1 LFPARQASDGR
12 ILALVRTFAVSGVGL
27 DRPGIIAGVAERL
40 VAHGVN
46 VTDSEMAI
54 LRGHFAMMLV
64 VTGPD
69 ALDATSLG
77 EDLRAVGEEL
87 GLEALTLREVSE
99 AAGATAEPSWV
110 VSVHGADHP
119 GILAAITRALADA
132 GVNVCDLHTR
142 LVGEADGRPLYVM
155 LMEVA
160 PPDALGEDDLRG
172 LLRAAAESQRVD
184 VALQPLE
191 PDVL

>member
-1 LFPARQASDGR
+1 M
-12 ILALVRTFAVSGVGL
+12 RTFAVSGVGI

-46 VTDSEMAI
+46 VADSEMAI
-54 LRGHFAMMLV
+54 LRGHFAMMLL

-69 ALDATSLG
+69 SLDEAALAA
-77 EDLRAVGEEL
+77 DLRAAAEALE
-87 GLEALTLREVSE
+87 LEALTLREVSE
-99 AAGATAEPSWV
+99 AAQDSAPPTWT

-119 GILAAITRALADA
+119 GILAAVTRALADA
-132 GVNVCDLHTR
+132 NVNVCDLHTR
-142 LVGEADGRPLYVM
+142 LVGEAGGKPLYVM

-160 PPDALGEDDLRG
+160 PPPDLPEDDLRA

>member
-1 LFPARQASDGR
+1 MLPC
-12 ILALVRTFAVSGVGL
+12 VRTFAVSGVGV

-54 LRGHFAMMLV
+54 LRGHFAMMLL

-69 ALDATSLG
+69 SLDEAALAA
-77 EDLRAVGEEL
+77 DLRAAAEAL
-87 GLEALTLREVSE
+87 GLEALTLREVSD
-99 AAGATAEPSWV
+99 AAGALPPPTWM

-119 GILAAITRALADA
+119 GILAAVTRALADA
-132 GVNVCDLHTR
+132 DVNVCDLHTR
-142 LVGEADGRPLYVM
+142 VVGEADGRPLYVM

-160 PPDALGEDDLRG
+160 PPQDLAEDDLRA
-172 LLRAAAESQRVD
+172 LLRAAAESQHVD

-191 PDVL
+191 ADVL

>member
-1 LFPARQASDGR
+1 M
-12 ILALVRTFAVSGVGL
+12 RTFAVSGVGL

-46 VTDSEMAI
+46 VADSEMAI
-54 LRGHFAMMLV
+54 LRGHFAMMLL
-64 VTGPD
+64 VTAPEE
-69 ALDATSLG
+69 LDEAVLADDLLAAGQSLG
-77 EDLRAVGEEL
+77 MDS
-87 GLEALTLREVSE
+87 LTVREVGGAAE
-99 AAGATAEPSWV
+99 AAGQAPGWV

-119 GILAAITRALADA
+119 GILAAVTRTLADA

-160 PPDALGEDDLRG
+160 APAGVTEDDLRAI
-172 LLRAAAESQRVD
+172 LRAAADAQHVD
-184 VALQPLE
+184 VSLQPLE

>member
-1 LFPARQASDGR
+1 M
-12 ILALVRTFAVSGVGL
+12 RTFAVSGVGL
-27 DRPGIIAGVAERL
+27 DRPGIIAAVAERL

-46 VTDSEMAI
+46 VADSEMAI
-54 LRGHFAMMLV
+54 LRGHFAMMLL

-69 ALDATSLG
+69 ALDADALAA
-77 EDLRAVGEEL
+77 DLRAAGDAL
-87 GLEALTLREVSE
+87 GLETLALSEVTE
-99 AAGATAEPSWV
+99 ATASSPDPSWV

-119 GILAAITRALADA
+119 GILAAVTRALADA

-142 LVGEADGRPLYVM
+142 LLGEAEGRPLYVM

-160 PPDALGEDDLRG
+160 PPADLAEDDLRE
-172 LLRAAAESQRVD
+172 LLRAAAEGQRVD

>member
-1 LFPARQASDGR
+1 
-12 ILALVRTFAVSGVGL
+12 VRTFAVSGVGL

-54 LRGHFAMMLV
+54 LRGHFAMMLI

-69 ALDATSLG
+69 ALDEASLAD
-77 EDLRAVGEEL
+77 DLRAVGEEL
-87 GLEALTLREVSE
+87 GLEALTLREVTD
-99 AAGATAEPSWV
+99 AAGARAEPSWV

-142 LVGEADGRPLYVM
+142 LVGEAGGRPLYVM
-155 LMEVA
+155 FMEVA
-160 PPDALGEDDLRG
+160 PPDDLPEDDLRA

>member
-1 LFPARQASDGR
+1 M
-12 ILALVRTFAVSGVGL
+12 LAIVRTFAVSGVGR
-27 DRPGIIAGVAERL
+27 DRPGIIAGLAERL

-54 LRGHFAMMLV
+54 LRGHFAMMLL

-69 ALDATSLG
+69 SLDEAVLG
-77 EDLRAVGEEL
+77 ADLREVAETLE
-87 GLEALTLREVSE
+87 LEALSVREVSE
-99 AAGATAEPSWV
+99 AAGATVPPTWL

-119 GILAAITRALADA
+119 GILAAVTRALADA
-132 GVNVCDLHTR
+132 AVNVCDLHTR
-142 LVGEADGRPLYVM
+142 VVGEADGRPLYVM

-160 PPDALGEDDLRG
+160 PPDDLAEDDLRA
-172 LLRAAAESQRVD
+172 LLREAAESQSVD

>member
-1 LFPARQASDGR
+1 
-12 ILALVRTFAVSGVGL
+12 VRTFAVSGVGK

-46 VTDSEMAI
+46 VADSEMAI
-54 LRGHFAMMLV
+54 LRGHFAMMLL

-69 ALDATSLG
+69 TLDDAALAD
-77 EDLRAVGEEL
+77 DLRTARDEL
-87 GLEALTLREVSE
+87 GLEVLSLREVSE
-99 AAGATAEPSWV
+99 AAGATTPPSWV

-119 GILAAITRALADA
+119 GILAAVTRALADA

-142 LVGEADGRPLYVM
+142 LLGEADGRPLYVM

-160 PPDALGEDDLRG
+160 TPPGMSEADLRAR
-172 LLRAAAESQRVD
+172 LQVAAESQSVD

-191 PDVL
+191 TDAL

>member
-1 LFPARQASDGR
+1 
-12 ILALVRTFAVSGVGL
+12 VRTFAVSGVGK

-46 VTDSEMAI
+46 VADSEMAI
-54 LRGHFAMMLV
+54 LRGHFAMMLL

-69 ALDATSLG
+69 TLDDAALAD
-77 EDLRAVGEEL
+77 DLRTARDEL
-87 GLEALTLREVSE
+87 GLEVLSLREVSE
-99 AAGATAEPSWV
+99 AAGATTAPSWV

-119 GILAAITRALADA
+119 GILAAVTRALADA

-142 LVGEADGRPLYVM
+142 LLGEADGRPLYVM

-160 PPDALGEDDLRG
+160 TPPGMSEADLRAR
-172 LLRAAAESQRVD
+172 LQVAAESQSVD

-191 PDVL
+191 TDAL

>member
-1 LFPARQASDGR
+1 M
-12 ILALVRTFAVSGVGL
+12 RTFAVSGVGL
-27 DRPGIIAGVAERL
+27 DRPGIIAAVAERL

-54 LRGHFAMMLV
+54 LRGHFTMMLL

-69 ALDATSLG
+69 SLDTAALG
-77 EDLRAVGEEL
+77 EDLREAREQL
-87 GLEALTLREVSE
+87 GMEALTLREVS
-99 AAGATAEPSWV
+99 AAQGATAMPSWV

-119 GILAAITRALADA
+119 GILAAVTRALADTN
-132 GVNVCDLHTR
+132 VNVHDMRTR
-142 LVGEADGRPLYVM
+142 LVGESGGRPLYVM
-155 LMEVA
+155 FMEVA
-160 PPDALGEDDLRG
+160 PPEGLAEDDLRA
-172 LLRAAAESQRVD
+172 LLRAAAESQQVD

>member
-1 LFPARQASDGR
+1 
-12 ILALVRTFAVSGVGL
+12 VRTFAVSGVGL
-27 DRPGIIAGVAERL
+27 DRPGIIAAVAERL

-69 ALDATSLG
+69 ALDEDSLA

-87 GLEALTLREVSE
+87 GMAALTLREVSE
-99 AAGATAEPSWV
+99 GAAGAAATPSWI

-142 LVGEADGRPLYVM
+142 LVGEADGKPLYVM

-160 PPDALGEDDLRG
+160 PPDDLPEDDLRA
-172 LLRAAAESQRVD
+172 LLRAAAESQLVD

>member
-1 LFPARQASDGR
+1 MLAR
-12 ILALVRTFAVSGVGL
+12 VRTFAVSGVGL

-54 LRGHFAMMLV
+54 LRGHFAMMLI

-69 ALDATSLG
+69 SLDEAALAA
-77 EDLRAVGEEL
+77 DLRTAGEEL
-87 GLEALTLREVSE
+87 GLEALTLREVPDAR
-99 AAGATAEPSWV
+99 AASAPPTWT

-119 GILAAITRALADA
+119 GILAAVTRALAEA

-160 PPDALGEDDLRG
+160 PPEDLGEDELRAR
-172 LLRAAAESQRVD
+172 LRAAAESQRVD

-191 PDVL
+191 ADVL

>member
-1 LFPARQASDGR
+1 M
-12 ILALVRTFAVSGVGL
+12 LACVRTFAVSGVGV

-54 LRGHFAMMLV
+54 LRGHFTMMLL

-69 ALDATSLG
+69 SLDRAALAD
-77 EDLRAVGEEL
+77 DLRAAADAL
-87 GLEALTLREVSE
+87 GLETLTLREVSD
-99 AAGATAEPSWV
+99 AAGASAPPTWM

-119 GILAAITRALADA
+119 GILAAVTRALADA
-132 GVNVCDLHTR
+132 NVNVCDLHTR

-160 PPDALGEDDLRG
+160 PPEGLAEDDLRA

-184 VALQPLE
+184 VALQPLDA
-191 PDVL
+191 DVL

>member
-1 LFPARQASDGR
+1 
-12 ILALVRTFAVSGVGL
+12 VRTFAVSGVGK

-54 LRGHFAMMLV
+54 LRGHFAMMLL

-69 ALDATSLG
+69 ELDTSALAD
-77 EDLRAVGEEL
+77 DLRTARDEL
-87 GLEALTLREVSE
+87 GLEVLSLREVSE
-99 AAGATAEPSWV
+99 AAGATTPPSWV

-119 GILAAITRALADA
+119 GILAAVTRALADA

-142 LVGEADGRPLYVM
+142 LVGEAAGRPLYVM

-160 PPDALGEDDLRG
+160 PPEALAEDDLRA
-172 LLRAAAESQRVD
+172 LLRGAAESQRVD

-191 PDVL
+191 SDVL

>member
-1 LFPARQASDGR
+1 MLGP
-12 ILALVRTFAVSGVGL
+12 VRTFAVSGVGR
-27 DRPGIIAGVAERL
+27 DRPGIIAAVAERL

-54 LRGHFAMMLV
+54 LRGHFAMMLL

-69 ALDATSLG
+69 SLDERALAD
-77 EDLRAVGEEL
+77 DLRAAGEAL
-87 GLEALTLREVSE
+87 GLEALSVREVSE
-99 AAGATAEPSWV
+99 AAGATTPPSWV

-119 GILAAITRALADA
+119 GILAAVTRALADA
-132 GVNVCDLHTR
+132 DVNVCDLHTR
-142 LVGEADGRPLYVM
+142 VVGEADGRPLYVM

-160 PPDALGEDDLRG
+160 PPDALAEDELRA
-172 LLRAAAESQRVD
+172 LLRAAADSQQVD

>member
-1 LFPARQASDGR
+1 M
-12 ILALVRTFAVSGVGL
+12 RTFAVSGIGL
-27 DRPGIIAGVAERL
+27 DRPGIIAAVAERL

-46 VTDSEMAI
+46 VTDSQMAI
-54 LRGHFAMMLV
+54 LRGHFAMMLL

-69 ALDATSLG
+69 GLDEVVLA
-77 EDLRAVGEEL
+77 EEL
-87 GLEALTLREVSE
+87 RETGRALGMEALTLREVTE
-99 AAGATAEPSWV
+99 AAPGTGEPGWV

-119 GILAAITRALADA
+119 GILAAVTRALADA
-132 GVNVCDLHTR
+132 GVNVCDLKPR

-160 PPDALGEDDLRG
+160 PPEDLAEDDLRA

-184 VALQPLE
+184 VALQALE

>member
-1 LFPARQASDGR
+1 
-12 ILALVRTFAVSGVGL
+12 VRTFAVSGVGV
-27 DRPGIIAGVAERL
+27 DRPGIIAGVAEQL

-54 LRGHFAMMLV
+54 LRGHFAMMLL

-69 ALDATSLG
+69 ALDADALG
-77 EDLRAVGEEL
+77 DDLRAARDAL
-87 GLEALTLREVSE
+87 GLEALTLREVRE
-99 AAGATAEPSWV
+99 AATETTAPSWV

-119 GILAAITRALADA
+119 GILAAVTRALADA

-142 LVGEADGRPLYVM
+142 LLGEADGRPLYVM

-160 PPDALGEDDLRG
+160 PPEGLAEDDLRA

-191 PDVL
+191 ADVL